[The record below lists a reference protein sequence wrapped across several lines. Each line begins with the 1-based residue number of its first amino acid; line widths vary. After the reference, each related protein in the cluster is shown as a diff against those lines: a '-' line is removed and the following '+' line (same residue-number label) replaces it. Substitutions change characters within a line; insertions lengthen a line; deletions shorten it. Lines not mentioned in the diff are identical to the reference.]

1 MQRSLRGTLLA
12 AVLLVLTLP
21 ALSAQTTGT
30 PVFHAPY
37 RAFQKSELGASLS
50 DFGDVALEGFYG
62 FGSGKNDFGI
72 RAGFASYPGD
82 NTNLLVGADFR
93 SRVVT
98 HTQDFPL
105 DGALT
110 IGFGA
115 TLGDAGDVFLIPVG
129 LSLGRRIDLENSS
142 TSFVPY
148 VQPVIAPAFGE
159 GDSDVLFSVG
169 LGVDIRLGRA
179 FDLRLSGG
187 IGDIDGVAISFAWV
201 R

>member
-1 MQRSLRGTLLA
+1 MQRSLRGFLLG
-12 AVLLVLTLP
+12 AVLLALALP

-37 RAFQKSELGASLS
+37 RAFEKSELGASIS
-50 DFGDVALEGFYG
+50 DFADVAVEGFYG

-72 RAGFASYPGD
+72 RAGFASLPGD

-93 SRVVT
+93 SRVIT
-98 HTQDFPL
+98 HTESFPL

-110 IGFGA
+110 IGAGA
-115 TLGDAGDVFLIPVG
+115 TLGDGGDVFLIPVG
-129 LSLGRRIDLENSS
+129 LSLGRRIDMENSS

-159 GDSDVLFSVG
+159 DDSDVLFSVG
-169 LGVDIRLGRA
+169 LGVDIRLGRN
-179 FDLRLSGG
+179 FDLRFSGG
-187 IGDIDGVAISFAWV
+187 IGDIDGVSISLAWV